1 MPSFLSPRPSVSLS
15 LRLSVPPS
23 LLLGCLLSA
32 LAARAQ
38 TAPPP
43 PASAHSHAPS
53 ASSHSDGIV
62 ALDQFVTSVAPFE
75 RNQADL
81 AQATTVLSGRS
92 LRLKQQASLGDT
104 LAAETGIHAT
114 SFGPGASRPIIR
126 GLGGDRI
133 RLLENS
139 VGTLD
144 ASVTSPDHAVSV
156 EPFLVER
163 IEVVRGPASLLY
175 GSNAVGGVVNV
186 ITHRIE
192 TDLPTETARG
202 SVEIRRGSAAD
213 EWAGGGVFDFAIRP
227 AADRALVFHLDG
239 FRRTTQNLRIPGFAE
254 SARVRA
260 EETAEAREHGE
271 PAPDFAHGRLPNSGL
286 TTRNGAAGVSYVSK
300 TFHLGVS
307 LSGLDSDYGVP
318 GHAHEHE
325 AAAPTPGAAP
335 AAEAEGVRIDLRQ
348 RRTDVQG
355 EWHGAAGDT
364 AFVRGLRF
372 KFGHGRYR
380 HTEIEPDGAIGTT
393 FTNRG
398 HDARFELLHGDAKP
412 LTGALGL
419 QSSRSDFAA
428 VGDEAF
434 LPPSRT
440 DTTALFAFE
449 ELAAGPVSW
458 QFGGRVERTKL
469 AATGHSARRDD
480 EFSGSVGGVW
490 KLSPDYALAFSVTHT
505 GRAPNAQELYA
516 DGAHAGTQS
525 FELGD
530 ASLRAERS
538 LSAELSLR
546 RRTGLVTGAVTA
558 FTNRFNGY
566 IFEQPTGLVAVDHEG
581 AWEFLPPDDDEVAE
595 HGGGLPVYRY
605 IQRDARFWGLEVETV
620 WHLHDRPDWQLD
632 LRLTADLTRARE
644 SGRDLPRI
652 PATRTGAGLFW
663 STAAW
668 SAGLESQFCSAQNRV
683 AQNET
688 PSARYALVSAHV
700 SRTVDFGHLST
711 EFFVRATNLTNTEAR
726 PHTSFL
732 KDLAPLAA
740 RGVVVG
746 IRASF

>member
-1 MPSFLSPRPSVSLS
+1 MSISFFRPS
-15 LRLSVPPS
+15 LRLSVSPS
-23 LLLGCLLSA
+23 LLLLFSA
-32 LAARAQ
+32 AAFAPHARAQ

-43 PASAHSHAPS
+43 PPAHSHTPA
-53 ASSHSDGIV
+53 ASSHSAGIV
-62 ALDQFVTSVAPFE
+62 ALDQFVTSAAPFE
-75 RNQADL
+75 RNQVDL
-81 AQATTVLSGRS
+81 AQATTVLSGLS

-104 LAAETGIHAT
+104 LGSETGIHAT

-163 IEVVRGPASLLY
+163 IEIVRGPASLLY

-192 TDLPTETARG
+192 TDLPTAPIRG

-213 EWAGGGVFDFAIRP
+213 EWAGGGVVDFSIRP
-227 AADRALVFHLDG
+227 AADRAVVFHLDG
-239 FRRTTQNLRIPGFAE
+239 FRRTAENLRIPGFAE
-254 SARVRA
+254 SARRRA
-260 EETAEAREHGE
+260 DETAEARAHGE
-271 PAPDFAHGRLPNSGL
+271 PAPDFAHGLLPNSAL

-307 LSGLDSDYGVP
+307 ASGLDSAYGVP
-318 GHAHEHE
+318 GDAHQQ
-325 AAAPTPGAAP
+325 AP
-335 AAEAEGVRIDLRQ
+335 ATTSATATEAEGVRIDLRQ

-355 EWHGAAGDT
+355 EWHGHDG
-364 AFVRGLRF
+364 FVRSVRF

-380 HTEIEPDGAIGTT
+380 HAEIEPDGAIGTT
-393 FTNRG
+393 FTHRG
-398 HDARFELLHGDAKP
+398 HDARLELLHGGGKP
-412 LTGALGL
+412 WTGALGL
-419 QSSRSDFAA
+419 QNSRSDFAA

-449 ELAAGPVSW
+449 ELAAGPISW

-480 EFSGSVGGVW
+480 EFSGSAGGVW

-530 ASLRAERS
+530 PKLRAERS

-546 RRTGLVTGAVTA
+546 RRVGFVTGAVTA

-566 IFEQPTGLVAVDHEG
+566 IFEQPTGLVAAEVG
-581 AWEFLPPDDDEVAE
+581 GQFRFLSPADPAVAAADET
-595 HGGGLPVYRY
+595 LPVYRY
-605 IQRDARFWGLEVETV
+605 VQRDARFWGLEVETL
-620 WHLHDRPDWQLD
+620 WHLHDRPNWQLD
-632 LRLTADLTRARE
+632 FRLAADFTRARE
-644 SGRDLPRI
+644 GARDLPRI
-652 PATRTGAGLFW
+652 PAARTGVGLFW
-663 STAAW
+663 STTAW
-668 SAGLESQFCSAQNRV
+668 SAGVESQFYSAQNRV
-683 AQNET
+683 APYES

-700 SRTVDFGHLST
+700 SRTAEFGHLRT
-711 EFFVRATNLTNTEAR
+711 EVFLRGTNLSNAEAR
-726 PHTSFL
+726 PHPSFV
-732 KDLAPLAA
+732 KDLAPLAG
-740 RGVVVG
+740 RGVVAG
-746 IRASF
+746 LRLSF

>member
-1 MPSFLSPRPSVSLS
+1 MSTFSS
-15 LRLSVPPS
+15 LRLLISPS
-23 LLLGCLLSA
+23 LCLSRFTAAA
-32 LAARAQ
+32 LCAALVARAQ

-75 RNQADL
+75 RNQVDL

-192 TDLPTETARG
+192 TDLPTEPARG

-213 EWAGGGVFDFAIRP
+213 EWAGGGVFDFSIRP

-239 FRRTTQNLRIPGFAE
+239 FRRTAQNLRIPGFAE

-286 TTRNGAAGVSYVSK
+286 TTRSGAAGVSYVSK

-325 AAAPTPGAAP
+325 AAAPTPGAA
-335 AAEAEGVRIDLRQ
+335 EAEGVRIDLRQ

-355 EWHGAAGDT
+355 EWHSAAGDT

-372 KFGHGRYR
+372 KFGHARYR

-480 EFSGSVGGVW
+480 EFSGSGGGVW

-525 FELGD
+525 FEIGD

-538 LSAELSLR
+538 LSAEVSLR
-546 RRTGLVTGAVTA
+546 RRTGFVTGAVTA

-566 IFEQPTGLVAVDHEG
+566 IFEQPSGLVAVAQNDTWAFLDPESPAFAQLDHED
-581 AWEFLPPDDDEVAE
+581 AAAA
-595 HGGGLPVYRY
+595 LPVYRY
-605 IQRDARFWGLEVETV
+605 IQRDARFWGIEVETV

-644 SGRDLPRI
+644 GGRDLPRI

-663 STAAW
+663 RTAAW
-668 SAGLESQFCSAQNRV
+668 SAGLESQFYGAQNRV
-683 AQNET
+683 APNET

-700 SRTVDFGHLST
+700 SRTVDFGHLRT
-711 EFFVRATNLTNTEAR
+711 EIFVRGTNLTNADAR

-746 IRASF
+746 VRASF

>member
-1 MPSFLSPRPSVSLS
+1 MSISFFRPSLPLS
-15 LRLSVPPS
+15 LAPS
-23 LLLGCLLSA
+23 LFLLVSAAA
-32 LAARAQ
+32 LAPSARAQ

-43 PASAHSHAPS
+43 PPAHSHTPAASAHS
-53 ASSHSDGIV
+53 DGII
-62 ALDQFVTSVAPFE
+62 AIDQFVTSVAPFE

-144 ASVTSPDHAVSV
+144 ASVASPDHAVSV

-192 TDLPTETARG
+192 TDLPTEAARG
-202 SVEIRRGSAAD
+202 SVEIRRGSPAD
-213 EWAGGGVFDFAIRP
+213 EWAGGGVFDFSIRP

-239 FRRTTQNLRIPGFAE
+239 FRRTAQNLRIPGFAE
-254 SARVRA
+254 SARIRA
-260 EETAEAREHGE
+260 EETTEAREHGE

-286 TTRNGAAGVSYVSK
+286 TTRSGAAGVSYVSK

-318 GHAHEHE
+318 GHAHELE
-325 AAAPTPGAAP
+325 AAAP

-372 KFGHGRYR
+372 KFGHARYR

-469 AATGHSARRDD
+469 AATGHSARRND
-480 EFSGSVGGVW
+480 EFSGSAGGVW
-490 KLSPDYALAFSVTHT
+490 KLSRDYALAFSVTHT

-546 RRTGLVTGAVTA
+546 RRTGFVTGAVTA

-566 IFEQPTGLVAVDHEG
+566 IFEQPTGLVAVEHKG

-652 PATRTGAGLFW
+652 PAARTGVGLFW
-663 STAAW
+663 STTAW
-668 SAGLESQFCSAQNRV
+668 SAGLESQFYSAQKRV
-683 AQNET
+683 AANET
-688 PSARYALVSAHV
+688 PSDRYALVSAHL
-700 SRTVDFGHLST
+700 SRTAEFGRLRT
-711 EFFVRATNLTNTEAR
+711 EVFLRGTNLANAEAR
-726 PHTSFL
+726 PHPSFV
-732 KDLAPLAA
+732 KDLAPLAG
-740 RGVVVG
+740 RGVVAG
-746 IRASF
+746 LRLSF